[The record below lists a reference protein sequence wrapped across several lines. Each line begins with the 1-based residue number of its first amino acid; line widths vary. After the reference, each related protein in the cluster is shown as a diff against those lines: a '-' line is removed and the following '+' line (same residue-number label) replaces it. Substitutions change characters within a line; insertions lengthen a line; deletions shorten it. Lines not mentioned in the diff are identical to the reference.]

1 MATATTEHYRT
12 YSPEPFTRADRDT
25 TTILFGGL
33 HWRIERIIQGVLEGR
48 GYQARILP
56 VATKDDL
63 LTGRE
68 VADIGQC
75 CPTSFTTGNLVNFL
89 KKEAKQTSVAEVNKK
104 FVYLTAGSCGACRF
118 GQYHSSYELA
128 LRNTGLDKFRMF
140 LMAQDNLDQNM
151 GDGLDLNLPMTLGCL
166 WGIFCTDLVQDLE
179 YQVRPYEVL
188 PGQTEA
194 VVKECVEYLYETF
207 RNRPKMSSKK
217 SVLWHLT
224 TPYFVRAMREV
235 HRKFSEIEVD
245 RLRVKP
251 TVKITGEFYLQT
263 VEGDPNYNIHKWL
276 EAEGAQVYPA
286 AITIWMD
293 YLLRLGLQR
302 FEDYSGIEKHARL
315 KLGLGRAA
323 QGIYRLTV
331 NRLRRAMGNLPHE
344 SPSQFELRK
353 LAAPYFHRNLDGG
366 EGDMLV
372 GKSLWAYQKK
382 KAHMICELS
391 PYSCMPN
398 TMSIGAMA
406 GVIGKYPEILYA
418 PLEIKGDAEVH
429 ALSRCQMIL
438 TEAKKRAQREF
449 DDALART
456 GLTRGRG
463 AGLPAR
469 APGDEEG
476 DLQDPARRHRRRHR
490 GQDRPARGPEDGPAR
505 GGGQMK
511 YRRRRRRLHH
521 RQGGGDGGRQ
531 GHLAGLPAAQ
541 HPPGREGRRV
551 PRADGDRGRRHG
563 RPGPRLLHRLGRRLP
578 GAAGRGQAHPGS
590 GGGRRLRRA
599 PASGC
604 AVRVRDRRRGHE
616 DDLLHRHRHRTLQ
629 AGLHAVGVQRRH
641 RDVHREDRAQAAGA
655 EREAGRACPTRA

>member
-1 MATATTEHYRT
+1 MATAATDHYRA
-12 YSPEPFTRADRDT
+12 YAPRPFTRAERDSV
-25 TTILFGGL
+25 TILFGGL
-33 HWRIERIIQGVLEGR
+33 HWRIERILQAVLEGS
-48 GYQARILP
+48 GYRAQILP
-56 VATKDDL
+56 VATKEDL

-68 VADIGQC
+68 TADIGQC

-89 KKEAKQTSVAEVNKK
+89 KKESKQIGVEEVNKK
-104 FVYLTAGSCGACRF
+104 YVYLTAGSCGACRF
-118 GQYHSSYELA
+118 GQYHASYELA
-128 LRNTGLDKFRMF
+128 LRNTGLERFRMF

-194 VVKECVEYLYETF
+194 VVKESIEYLYQVF
-207 RNRPKMSSKK
+207 RDRPALSPKK

-224 TPYFVRAMREV
+224 TPYFSRAMREV
-235 HRKFSEIEVD
+235 RGKFAEIEVD

-251 TVKITGEFYLQT
+251 KVKITGEFYLQT
-263 VEGDPNYNIHKWL
+263 VEGDPNYNIHRWL
-276 EAEGAQVYPA
+276 EAEGAEVYPA

-315 KLGLGRAA
+315 KLGLGRLA

-331 NRLRRAMGNLPHE
+331 SRLRRAMGNLPHE
-344 SPSQFELRK
+344 TPSQFELRR

-372 GKSLWAYQKK
+372 GKTLWSYHKK

-449 DDALART
+449 DEALQRT
-456 GLTRGRG
+456 KLTE
-463 AGLPAR
+463 PEVR
-469 APGDEEG
+469 AY
-476 DLQDPARRHRRRHR
+476 L
-490 GQDRPARGPEDGPAR
+490 
-505 GGGQMK
+505 
-511 YRRRRRRLHH
+511 
-521 RQGGGDGGRQ
+521 
-531 GHLAGLPAAQ
+531 
-541 HPPGREGRRV
+541 
-551 PRADGDRGRRHG
+551 
-563 RPGPRLLHRLGRRLP
+563 
-578 GAAGRGQAHPGS
+578 QAHPEMRKATYLIAHDGTAA
-590 GGGRRLRRA
+590 GTAAKTVLHVAKKMGRR
-599 PASGC
+599 
-604 AVRVRDRRRGHE
+604 
-616 DDLLHRHRHRTLQ
+616 
-629 AGLHAVGVQRRH
+629 
-641 RDVHREDRAQAAGA
+641 
-655 EREAGRACPTRA
+655 